1 MMGYAAVALV
11 GLLIVLIVRKLWE
24 VLKIVVWRPYAITK
38 TFQKQGI
45 RGPPYKL
52 LYGCLDEVKKMK
64 KLANEKVLDTN
75 CHDITSRV
83 LPHYHK
89 WFSEFGDTLLYWY
102 GTHPRITITNPELAK
117 QILSNKFGFY
127 GRPKTRPILQNLV
140 GYGLILV
147 EGLDWVR
154 HRRVLNPAFSIDKL
168 KIMTKKMAECTISM
182 LDEWKILAVL
192 TEEQRIKIEMNA
204 NFQKL
209 TADIIAHTAFGSS
222 YVEGK
227 EVFKALKELQKCCV
241 ASDTDIFIP
250 GSQYLPTPSNL
261 QMWKLSRKLKNSLKV
276 IIESRLSA
284 KAATDGHYGDDLLG
298 IMIESS
304 VAEADGD
311 SKVTPKLNM
320 KEIMENCKSFFFAGH
335 ETTSNLL
342 TWSVF
347 LLSTHPEWHE
357 KLREEV
363 LTECGMGI
371 PDADMLS
378 KLKFVNM
385 FLLEVLRLYCP
396 VIMLIRRAPEDMK
409 LGNLMIPKETCLTI
423 PLVKIHRSKEYWG
436 EDANE
441 FKPLRFASGVSKA
454 GKHPNALL
462 AFSIGP
468 RVCIGQNFAMLEA
481 KTVLALI
488 LQRFS
493 LSLSPEYKHAPIDH
507 VTLHPQY
514 GLPIIVKSLL

>member
-1 MMGYAAVALV
+1 
-11 GLLIVLIVRKLWE
+11 
-24 VLKIVVWRPYAITK
+24 
-38 TFQKQGI
+38 
-45 RGPPYKL
+45 
-52 LYGCLDEVKKMK
+52 
-64 KLANEKVLDTN
+64 
-75 CHDITSRV
+75 
-83 LPHYHK
+83 
-89 WFSEFGDTLLYWY
+89 
-102 GTHPRITITNPELAK
+102 
-117 QILSNKFGFY
+117 
-127 GRPKTRPILQNLV
+127 
-140 GYGLILV
+140 
-147 EGLDWVR
+147 
-154 HRRVLNPAFSIDKL
+154 
-168 KIMTKKMAECTISM
+168 
-182 LDEWKILAVL
+182 
-192 TEEQRIKIEMNA
+192 
-204 NFQKL
+204 
-209 TADIIAHTAFGSS
+209 
-222 YVEGK
+222 
-227 EVFKALKELQKCCV
+227 
-241 ASDTDIFIP
+241 
-250 GSQYLPTPSNL
+250 
-261 QMWKLSRKLKNSLKV
+261 MWKLSRKLKNSLKV